1 MGLGV
6 LFIALHQRTGNDRW
20 AKVARGI
27 IEDVVRPAMLH
38 IAANP
43 NRVHQWVVS
52 SPSAFDMPLS
62 GAYLCAYADSTWGT
76 NYTAECISPIVS
88 WCTAGLELES
98 RYGLLSG
105 AAGAIRLLLTLHEFT
120 QDPRLYELSKI
131 FGNTLLRDAVS
142 PAPGHLAWREAAFG
156 DLLGGMA
163 HGTAGIAWALGSL
176 GSASSLDRYSQAC
189 DAALL
194 YDDSLYDAQQRAW
207 RDLRQ
212 GYSLGG
218 RQVGWCNGAAGIAL
232 ARMSIDASFGTRR
245 QIEVVQRAIE
255 LLLQEPAR
263 SDCLCHGTLGV
274 LEVIRSAARYYD
286 RQDWELAAV
295 TMLKEVWSAANARGF
310 WRCGAQDKVVSMP
323 GIYMGMAGIA
333 YGLLWHSEPLRTPSV
348 LRFGLPRSVGSD
360 NRATQNV

>member
-1 MGLGV
+1 
-6 LFIALHQRTGNDRW
+6 
-20 AKVARGI
+20 
-27 IEDVVRPAMLH
+27 
-38 IAANP
+38 
-43 NRVHQWVVS
+43 
-52 SPSAFDMPLS
+52 MPLS